1 MKRWIFGFIGII
13 WFLFTFSSCVNSLE
27 DRSLSSD
34 KQYGSLVW
42 NDDSGKS
49 LSRAL
54 NVGNIKT
61 ARITVCGF
69 GMEEVSSSAVIT
81 VSNGKGSAE
90 VKNIPVGKN
99 RIVTLTGYSDLGAKT
114 NVDGAVL
121 RAVLDISSGKNTLS
135 EINWTTS
142 RKGYVYN
149 ALLENAIDISSLS
162 SDETKAI
169 DKAIPNVDP
178 ANINLSLFASDFK
191 IGFENLKESSA
202 YILNTEKTLLRL
214 SVSEVD
220 GSTESEP
227 CFCATAYYSD
237 GTNADVSG
245 DSGTVWTS
253 SKTSVATVSKTESG
267 GKVTLVSAGETVVS
281 TSYTYGGITKIG
293 AEQTIT
299 VKASGGTIDKLYL
312 VPNSNWTQASATFE
326 AYMWNG
332 SKKSFVVMTKEG
344 DKYVADCDHS
354 VYTNVIFLRC
364 NPSGTANSWENIWN
378 RAAEQTIPD
387 NKDTFTINDGQWG
400 DKTSESD
407 GGTGAS
413 GTWSLTGSYS
423 GGTLTAAI
431 SSESVDPKIS
441 FSVADGTSFT
451 SSISVKIT
459 AENCNLSYYT
469 TDGSDPSTSSTRV
482 SFDESVTLTLGSD
495 ISEGETLTVRAY
507 GTDGVVSSSKKAIYS
522 KIEASLTP
530 TRLGAY
536 YTKKQTSF
544 SIWSPDSSDVT
555 VTVKPVGGTEQTYTC
570 AKGFSVDGDYPD
582 SANIYGVTVE
592 GDLNLAEYQFYV
604 GKVAVRDPYG
614 KMIKYDGN
622 QQKSGTQASG
632 TENGF
637 SYTSYL
643 GPTVNIVM
651 NMEETE
657 PLNGWA
663 ECPAL
668 ENRNDAIV
676 YEVHVGDFTSDS
688 TWIGTESNRG
698 KFPGMVES
706 GTTYKSG
713 STTVTTGLDHL
724 KELGVTHVQ
733 LLPMYDFATKHNTTL
748 NDIYNWGYDPVNY
761 NVPEDRYSTC
771 PGDYVERIR
780 EVKEMINEFH
790 KNGIRVIMDVVYNHT
805 FSKDVFSGISGKYY
819 TSTDLSGCGNST
831 NTGVSM
837 VSRMIRD
844 SLEYW
849 ADEYNIDGFRFDLIG
864 IYHTSAVK
872 KWGEYLNN
880 TKFPERNL
888 LMYGEPWNGYSNDPE
903 EGAKIRMSAVSILG
917 NVHVGVFNGKFRQ
930 SLKGANDTSK
940 MGYIFNENEDDGTA
954 YAANIAVG
962 LKGSGIS
969 LDKNGCSDTSG
980 TWTRFFT
987 VTPDQSINYMFAH
1000 DNLCFWDKIKAAGSE
1015 KVSYGARIVKFG
1027 HGILLVSQGIP
1038 FIHAGDEFLRT
1049 KEKGAGSAMSHNSYM
1064 AGIETNS
1071 IDWSLKVTNKS
1082 VSDYHSELIA
1092 LRKAHDGFRNRNGV
1106 GTTETSGNAVIYKV
1120 SDTDGTKLCVVVN
1133 PGANISSPVSGTTIF
1148 DINGASPSSSECEGT
1163 AVTIIKY

>member
-1 MKRWIFGFIGII
+1 MKRWIFGFIGVIG
-13 WFLFTFSSCVNSLE
+13 FLFAFSSCVNSLE
-27 DRSLSSD
+27 DRSLSSE

-42 NDDSGKS
+42 NDESEKS

-54 NVGNIKT
+54 NVGGIKT
-61 ARITVCGF
+61 ARISVCGF
-69 GMEEVSSSAVIT
+69 GMEEVSSPAVIT

-99 RIVTLTGYSDLGAKT
+99 RIVTVTGYSDSGAKT
-114 NVDGAVL
+114 SVSGAVL
-121 RAVLDISSGKNTLS
+121 RAVLDIASGKNILS

-149 ALLENAIDISSLS
+149 ALLEDGVDISNLS
-162 SDETKAI
+162 AEQISAIGKAVP
-169 DKAIPNVDP
+169 DVDVT
-178 ANINLSLFASDFK
+178 NINLSLFVSDFNK
-191 IGFENLKESSA
+191 GSGTLQESSA
-202 YILNTEKTLLRL
+202 YILSPEKTLTRL
-214 SVSEVD
+214 VVCESD
-220 GSTESEP
+220 DSTESAP
-227 CFCATAYYSD
+227 CFTATAYYSD
-237 GTNADVSG
+237 GNNADVTS
-245 DSGTVWTS
+245 DSGTTWS
-253 SKTSVATVSKTESG
+253 STKTGVASVSG
-267 GKVTLVSAGETVVS
+267 GKVTLNAAGTTVVS
-281 TSYTYGGITKIG
+281 ATYTYGGTSETG
-293 AEQTIT
+293 ATQTIT

-312 VPNSNWTQASATFE
+312 VPNSNWTQENATFE

-332 SKKSFVVMTKEG
+332 SKNSFVVMTKEG

-364 NPSGTANSWENIWN
+364 DPSKTANSWKNIWN
-378 RAAEQTIPD
+378 RSAEQTIPD

-400 DKTSESD
+400 DSGEK
-407 GGTGAS
+407 GTGAS
-413 GTWSLTGSYS
+413 GTWALTGSYS
-423 GGTLTAAI
+423 GGTLIATI
-431 SSESVDPKIS
+431 NPEEIYPNVGV
-441 FSVADGTSFT
+441 SVADGKTFT
-451 SSISVKIT
+451 SSISVTIT
-459 AENCNLSYYT
+459 AKNCTASYYT
-469 TDGSDPSTSSTRV
+469 LDGTDPKTSGTREQF
-482 SFDESVTLTLGSD
+482 SLSKILTLGSD
-495 ISEGETLTVRAY
+495 VSAGESVKVRVY
-507 GTDGVVSSSKKAIYS
+507 GTDGILEDELTATYTKQDV
-522 KIEASLTP
+522 SLTP

-536 YTKKQTSF
+536 YTKSQTSF
-544 SIWSPDSSDVT
+544 SIWSPDSS
-555 VTVKPVGGTEQTYTC
+555 TVKVAVKKQGDSDFTEYTC
-570 AKGFSVDGDYPD
+570 TAGFTVDGDYPD
-582 SANIYGVTVE
+582 SANIYGVTVP
-592 GDLNLAEYQFYV
+592 GDCNLAEYQFYI
-604 GKVAVRDPYG
+604 GEAAVRDPYG

-651 NMEETE
+651 DMEETE
-657 PLNGWA
+657 PLDGWA
-663 ECPAL
+663 ERPVL

-688 TWIGTESNRG
+688 TWNGSSENKG
-698 KFPGMVES
+698 KFTGMVES
-706 GTTYKSG
+706 GTTYTSG

-748 NDIYNWGYDPVNY
+748 DDIYNWGYDPVNY

-771 PGDYVERIR
+771 PGDYVERVR

-805 FSKDVFSGISGKYY
+805 YSEDVFSEISSKYY

-831 NTGVSM
+831 NTGVAM

-872 KWGEYLNN
+872 EWGEYLNN

-888 LMYGEPWNGYSNDPE
+888 LMYGEPWNGYASDPE
-903 EGAKIRMSAVSILG
+903 EGAKIRMSAVPSLASA
-917 NVHVGVFNGKFRQ
+917 HVGVFNGKYRQ
-930 SLKGANDTSK
+930 SLKGANDSEK

-962 LKGSGIS
+962 LKGSGTS
-969 LDKNGCSDTSG
+969 LDKSNCSDTSG

-1000 DNLCFWDKIKAAGSE
+1000 DNLCYWDKIKAAGSE
-1015 KVSYGARIVKFG
+1015 KLSYGERIVKFG

-1038 FIHAGDEFLRT
+1038 FIHAGDEFLRI

-1064 AGIETNS
+1064 AGTATNS
-1071 IDWSLKVTNKS
+1071 IDWALKATNKS

-1092 LRKAHDGFRNRNGV
+1092 LRKSHDGLRYRNGV
-1106 GTTETSGNAVIYKV
+1106 GTTETKDNAVIYKV
-1120 SDTDGTKLCVVVN
+1120 QDTDGTKICIVVN
-1133 PGANISSPVSGTTIF
+1133 PGNNISKPVSGTTIF
-1148 DINGASPSSSECEGT
+1148 DINGASPSSTECEGT
-1163 AVTIIKY
+1163 AVTIIAH

>member
-1 MKRWIFGFIGII
+1 MKRFFA
-13 WFLFTFSSCVNSLE
+13 LFSVLAALFAFAGCVNFLE
-27 DRSLSSD
+27 DKSALSSD
-34 KQYGSLVW
+34 ENAEYGTLVW
-42 NDDSGKS
+42 TSDSEKS
-49 LSRAL
+49 LSRSL
-54 NVGNIKT
+54 NVGGIKT
-61 ARITVCGF
+61 ARITVSGYQ
-69 GMEEVSSSAVIT
+69 MASVSADAVIS
-81 VSNGKGSAE
+81 VSDGKGSAE

-99 RIVTLTGYSDLGAKT
+99 RIVTVQGYSDSDAASA
-114 NVDGAVL
+114 VSGAVL
-121 RAVLDISSGKNTLS
+121 RAVVDINSGLNTID
-135 EINWTTS
+135 EISWTTS

-149 ALLENAIDISSLS
+149 ALLEDGVDISSFTDS
-162 SDETKAI
+162 VMKTI
-169 DKAIPNVDP
+169 DNAIPEVD
-178 ANINLSLFASDFK
+178 ATNINLPLFVSDFAK
-191 IGFENLKESSA
+191 GSGTLQDSSA

-214 SVSEVD
+214 SVSEAD
-220 GSTESEP
+220 GSSESEP

-237 GTNADVSG
+237 GTNADVTSN
-245 DSGTVWTS
+245 VAWTS
-253 SKTSVATVSKTESG
+253 SDESVATVSG
-267 GKVTLVSAGETVVS
+267 GKVTLKASGTAVVSAA
-281 TSYTYGGITKIG
+281 YTYGDVSKTG
-293 AEQTIT
+293 AKQTIT
-299 VKASGGTIDKLYL
+299 VKASGGTIDKLYFTT
-312 VPNSNWTQASATFE
+312 SGTNWSQASPRYA
-326 AYMWNG
+326 AYFFVGDTNEWVDMTLDSTTG
-332 SKKSFVVMTKEG
+332 YYVCSKPST
-344 DKYVADCDHS
+344 S
-354 VYTNVIFLRC
+354 YTTVIFCRM
-364 NPSGTANSWENIWN
+364 NPSTAENSWASKWN
-378 RAAEQTIPD
+378 QTADLTIPSD
-387 NKDTFTINDGQWG
+387 SDTYKYDDSTW
-400 DKTSESD
+400 DK
-407 GGTGAS
+407 GS
-413 GTWSLTGSYS
+413 GEWLSTLSGSYS
-423 GGTLTAAI
+423 GGTLSATI

-441 FSVADGTSFT
+441 FSVASGTTFT
-451 SSISVKIT
+451 SSVSVKIT
-459 AENCNLSYYT
+459 AENCNSSYYT
-469 TDGSDPSTSSTRV
+469 TDGTDPSSSSSRI
-482 SFDESVTLTLGSD
+482 SFDESVTLSLGSD
-495 ISEGETLTVRAY
+495 ISSGSSITLRAY
-507 GTDGVVSSSKKAIYS
+507 GTDGVVSSSKKATYS

-536 YTKKQTSF
+536 YTQSQTSF
-544 SIWSPDSSDVT
+544 SIWSPDSSN
-555 VTVKPVGGTEQTYTC
+555 VKVAVKKQGESDFTDYVC
-570 AKGFSVDGDYPD
+570 AKGFSVDGGYPD
-582 SANIYGVTVE
+582 SSNIYGVTVS
-592 GDLNLAEYQFYV
+592 GDCNLAEYQFYV
-604 GKVAVRDPYG
+604 GGVAVRDPYG

-622 QQKSGTQASG
+622 QQKSGTQSSG

-637 SYTSYL
+637 GYTSYL

-651 NMEETE
+651 NMDETE

-663 ECPAL
+663 ERPVL
-668 ENRNDAIV
+668 ENRCDAIV

-688 TWIGTESNRG
+688 TWNGSSENKG

-706 GTTYKSG
+706 GTTYSSG
-713 STTVTTGLDHL
+713 STTVKTGLDHL

-805 FSKDVFSGISGKYY
+805 FSKEIFSGISGKYY

-872 KWGEYLNN
+872 EWGEYLNN

-888 LMYGEPWNGYSNDPE
+888 LMYGEPWNGYATDSE
-903 EGAKIRMSAVSILG
+903 EGSKIRMSAVSSLS
-917 NVHVGVFNGKFRQ
+917 NAHVGVFNGKFRQ
-930 SLKGANDTSK
+930 SLKGANDSAA

-962 LKGSGIS
+962 LKGSGTS
-969 LDKNGCSDTSG
+969 LDKSNCSDTSG

-987 VTPDQSINYMFAH
+987 ATPDQSINYMFAH
-1000 DNLCFWDKIKAAGSE
+1000 DNLCYWDKIKAAGSE
-1015 KVSYGARIVKFG
+1015 KLSYGARIVKFG

-1064 AGIETNS
+1064 AGIATNS
-1071 IDWSLKVTNKS
+1071 IDWSLKAANKS

-1106 GTTETSGNAVIYKV
+1106 GTTETSGNAVVYKV
-1120 SDTDGTKLCVVVN
+1120 QDTDGTKLCVVVN
-1133 PGANISSPVSGTTIF
+1133 PGNNISSPVSGTTIF
-1148 DINGASPSSSECEGT
+1148 DINGASPSSVQCEGT

>member
-1 MKRWIFGFIGII
+1 MKRWIFGFIGVIG
-13 WFLFTFSSCVNSLE
+13 FLFAFSSCVNSLE
-27 DRSLSSD
+27 DRSLSSE

-42 NDDSGKS
+42 NDESEKS

-54 NVGNIKT
+54 NVGGIKT
-61 ARITVCGF
+61 ARISVCGF

-99 RIVTLTGYSDLGAKT
+99 RIVTVTGYSDSGAKT
-114 NVDGAVL
+114 SVSGAVL
-121 RAVLDISSGKNTLS
+121 RAVLDIASGKNTLS

-149 ALLENAIDISSLS
+149 ALLEDGVDISNLS
-162 SDETKAI
+162 AEQISAI
-169 DKAIPNVDP
+169 GKAIPDVDVT
-178 ANINLSLFASDFK
+178 NINLELFVSDFNK
-191 IGFENLKESSA
+191 GSGTLQESSA
-202 YILNTEKTLLRL
+202 YILSPEKTLKRL
-214 SVSEVD
+214 VVCESYD
-220 GSTESEP
+220 STESAP
-227 CFCATAYYSD
+227 CFTATAYYSD
-237 GTNADVSG
+237 GNNADVTS
-245 DSGTVWTS
+245 DSGTTWS
-253 SKTSVATVSKTESG
+253 SNKPGVASVSG
-267 GKVTLVSAGETVVS
+267 GKVTLNAAGTTVVS
-281 TSYTYGGITKIG
+281 ATYTYGGTSETG
-293 AEQTIT
+293 ATQTIT
-299 VKASGGTIDKLYL
+299 VKASGVTIDKLYL
-312 VPNSNWTQASATFE
+312 VPNSNWTQENATFE

-332 SKKSFVVMTKEG
+332 SKNSFVVMTKEG
-344 DKYVADCDHS
+344 DKYVADCDRS

-364 NPSGTANSWENIWN
+364 DPSKTANSWENIWN
-378 RAAEQTIPD
+378 RSAEQTIPD

-400 DKTSESD
+400 DSD
-407 GGTGAS
+407 ENGTGAS
-413 GTWSLTGSYS
+413 GTWALTGSYS
-423 GGTLTAAI
+423 GGNLIATI
-431 SSESVDPKIS
+431 NPEEIYPNVGV
-441 FSVADGTSFT
+441 SVADGKTFT
-451 SSISVKIT
+451 SSISVTIT
-459 AENCNLSYYT
+459 AKNCTASYYT
-469 TDGSDPSTSSTRV
+469 LDGTDPKTSGTREQF
-482 SFDESVTLTLGSD
+482 SLSKTLTLGSD
-495 ISEGETLTVRAY
+495 VSAGETVKVRVY
-507 GTDGVVSSSKKAIYS
+507 GTDGILEDALTATYKKQ
-522 KIEASLTP
+522 EVSLTP

-536 YTKKQTSF
+536 YTKSQTSF
-544 SIWSPDSSDVT
+544 SIWSPDSS
-555 VTVKPVGGTEQTYTC
+555 TVKVAVKKQGETDFTEYTC
-570 AKGFSVDGDYPD
+570 TAGFTVDGDYPD
-582 SANIYGVTVE
+582 SANIYGVTVP
-592 GDLNLAEYQFYV
+592 GDCNLAEYQFYI
-604 GKVAVRDPYG
+604 GKAAVRDPYG

-651 NMEETE
+651 DMEETE
-657 PLNGWA
+657 PLDGWA
-663 ECPAL
+663 ERPVL

-688 TWIGTESNRG
+688 TWNGTAANRG
-698 KFPGMVES
+698 KFSGMVES
-706 GTTYKSG
+706 GTTYTSG

-748 NDIYNWGYDPVNY
+748 DDIYNWGYDPVNY

-771 PGDYVERIR
+771 PGDYVERVR

-805 FSKDVFSGISGKYY
+805 YSEDVFSEISSKYY

-831 NTGVSM
+831 NTGVAM

-872 KWGEYLNN
+872 EWGEYLNN

-888 LMYGEPWNGYSNDPE
+888 LMYGEPWNGYASDPE
-903 EGAKIRMSAVSILG
+903 ESAKIRMSAVSGLASA
-917 NVHVGVFNGKFRQ
+917 HVGVFNGKYRQ
-930 SLKGANDTSK
+930 SLKGANDK
-940 MGYIFNENEDDGTA
+940 PDMGYIFNENEDDGTA

-962 LKGSGIS
+962 LKGSGTS
-969 LDKNGCSDTSG
+969 LDKSNCSDTSG

-987 VTPDQSINYMFAH
+987 ETPDQSINYMFAH
-1000 DNLCFWDKIKAAGSE
+1000 DNLCYWDKIKAAGSE
-1015 KVSYGARIVKFG
+1015 KLSYGARIVKFG

-1064 AGIETNS
+1064 AGTATNS
-1071 IDWSLKVTNKS
+1071 IDWALKATNKS

-1092 LRKAHDGFRNRNGV
+1092 LRKAHDGLRYRNGV
-1106 GTTETSGNAVIYKV
+1106 GTTETKDNAVIYKV
-1120 SDTDGTKLCVVVN
+1120 QDTDGTKLCIVVN
-1133 PGANISSPVSGTTIF
+1133 PGNNISKPVSGTTIF
-1148 DINGASPSSSECEGT
+1148 DINGASPSSTECEGT
-1163 AVTIIKY
+1163 AVTIIEH